1 MGGVKEEE
9 TTVSSCLKKKKK
21 NIFIFYFPKSSSAAK
36 VADRTSTELVGIFL
50 VAGGRRGNETV
61 MYSSS

>member
-1 MGGVKEEE
+1 MGGVKEEEE
-9 TTVSSCLKKKKK
+9 TTVSSCLK
-21 NIFIFYFPKSSSAAK
+21 NISSFLKSSSAAK

-50 VAGGRRGNETV
+50 VAGAGGNETV